1 MKKNAAKTIQPD
13 WWSKSC
19 VGAILGLSLAIALGN
34 LIVVIGKHFFAVG
47 LMVQIGMWSI
57 AWLWMPLFFIS
68 YLFYTGKTAFIYMAL
83 ANTVAYS
90 CLFFLR
96 G

>member
-1 MKKNAAKTIQPD
+1 MKKNLKKTIQPD

-19 VGAILGLSLAIALGN
+19 VGAILGLSLAIALAN
-34 LIVVIGKHFFAVG
+34 LIVVIGKHFFALS
-47 LMVQIGMWSI
+47 LMVLIGMWSV
-57 AWLWMPLFFIS
+57 AWLWLPLFFIS
-68 YLFYTGKTAFIYMAL
+68 YLFHSGKSAFLYMAL
-83 ANTVAYS
+83 ANTIAYS